1 MTFVISAIFV
11 FVGLLTGWLAGR
23 VMTRGGYGLP
33 WDLTLGLAG
42 SALSS
47 WLFWAL
53 RIPPDS
59 VLALL
64 PAIAFVG
71 AALPIVAQRKLWPI

>member
-33 WDLTLGLAG
+33 WDLTLGLEV
-42 SALSS
+42 LS
-47 WLFWAL
+47 
-53 RIPPDS
+53 IS
-59 VLALL
+59 V
-64 PAIAFVG
+64 
-71 AALPIVAQRKLWPI
+71 